1 MNDPNE
7 TDANKD
13 VVRIYLIGCL
23 QISFFTYLSPCSVHT
38 LSSTKRIYEKQMH
51 RKEGERERERER
63 GRERERERESER
75 ARERASEREREG
87 ALASTDFRG
96 HFNWHARPRPR
107 PLLGCRAESWW
118 TWRRHR
124 GGTARRPSAA
134 LGQAP

>member
-51 RKEGERERERER
+51 RKEGEREREREK
-63 GRERERERESER
+63 ERERESER
-75 ARERASEREREG
+75 ARERESERARERQREPSPRQTFVDT
-87 ALASTDFRG
+87 STG
-96 HFNWHARPRPR
+96 M
-107 PLLGCRAESWW
+107 LG
-118 TWRRHR
+118 
-124 GGTARRPSAA
+124 
-134 LGQAP
+134 LGLGPC